1 MKNLMT
7 TFYRIF
13 YAGLI
18 IFQITNSALGQNISD
33 TAANSEIVIRA
44 YPQRSFFRQPGSVS
58 TLNEAQ
64 LKQQPGYSLVPALN
78 SLSGVRMEER
88 SPGSYRLS
96 IRGSLLRSPFG
107 IRNIKIYVDE
117 FSLTDAGGN
126 TYLNSLDPG
135 NIKNIEVLKGPEGS
149 LFGANT
155 GGVVLLNTA
164 PGKADSSSISGGVS
178 TGSYGLFQEKFGWKQ
193 RIKKYQFSFYQSYQ
207 SSDGYRENS
216 AMQRKYSSLT
226 QKLDYKP
233 NMQLRSFIMYSDLHY
248 QTPGGLTLQ
257 EFQSDPR
264 QARPKTKFPGAVTQQ
279 AAVFNKTFFGGIL
292 HEAKLGNSLRHVLAL
307 SGIHTDFKNPFITN
321 YEVRNE
327 NSFSL
332 RTYLELSS
340 KEQQLI
346 KWKWNL
352 GLEYQKG
359 YATISDYG
367 NRAGIKD
374 TVQKSDKFKT
384 TQYFYFTRL
393 SADIHERMIVEA
405 SLSLNYYQYKFLNLF
420 PLNENSFS
428 LKTFTPQLMPKFSSS
443 FKITEQL
450 LWRASVSRGYSPPTT
465 AEVRPSDNNI
475 YTSLQPESGWNYES
489 GVRVKNKN
497 NRLNADI
504 TVFYY
509 HLQHAIVRRV
519 NSAGADY
526 FVNAD
531 GTKQTGC
538 ETQLKALIIQPR
550 DTGLFRNISW
560 RSSMTLYHFTF
571 SNYQNGTADYSG
583 NKLTGVPQLTIVSS
597 LNIDLG
603 SHLYLFVQ
611 HNYTDRIP
619 LNDANSVYASSYHLL
634 QAKAGWRFKIKTDAE
649 LYFGADNILNKKYSL
664 GNDLNASGGRYYN
677 AAPLRNFF
685 AGLNVS
691 F

>member
-1 MKNLMT
+1 MT
-7 TFYRIF
+7 TFYRML
-13 YAGLI
+13 YAGLM
-18 IFQITNSALGQNISD
+18 IFHITNSASGQNFSD
-33 TAANSEIVIRA
+33 TAANPEIVIRA

-64 LKQQPGYSLVPALN
+64 LKQQPGYSFVPALN
-78 SLSGVRMEER
+78 SLPGVRMEER

-96 IRGSLLRSPFG
+96 IRGSVLRSPFG
-107 IRNIKIYVDE
+107 IRNIKVYVDE

-164 PGKADSSSISGGVS
+164 PGNTDSSSISGGVS
-178 TGSYGLFQEKFGWKQ
+178 QGSYGLFQEKFGWKQ

-233 NMQLRSFIMYSDLHY
+233 NMQLRSFMMYSDLHY
-248 QTPGGLTLQ
+248 QTPGGLALQ
-257 EFQSDPR
+257 QFQDNPR
-264 QARPKTKFPGAVTQQ
+264 QARPKSATPGAVTQQ
-279 AAVFNKTFFGGIL
+279 AGVFNKTFFGGIL
-292 HEAKLGNSLRHVLAL
+292 HEAKLGNSLRHVFAV
-307 SGIHTDFKNPFITN
+307 SGIHTDFQNPFLTN

-332 RTYLELSS
+332 RTYLELNS

-352 GLEYQKG
+352 GMELQNAYS
-359 YATISDYG
+359 TISNYG

-374 TVQKSDKFKT
+374 TIQKSDKFKT
-384 TQYFYFTRL
+384 RQYFYFTRL
-393 SADIHERMIVEA
+393 SADINERLIVEA
-405 SLSLNYYQYKFLNLF
+405 SLSLNYYQYQFMNLF
-420 PLNENSFS
+420 PINENSFT
-428 LKTFTPQLMPKFSSS
+428 LKTFTPQLMPKLSSS
-443 FKITEQL
+443 LRISDWL
-450 LWRASVSRGYSPPTT
+450 VWRASVSRGYSPPTT

-475 YTSLQPESGWNYES
+475 YTALQPESGWNYET
-489 GVRVKNKN
+489 GIRVKNKN
-497 NRLNADI
+497 NRLNGDI

-509 HLQHAIVRRV
+509 NLQQAIVRRV
-519 NSAGADY
+519 NSMGADY
-526 FVNAD
+526 FVNAG

-538 ETQLKALIIQPR
+538 EMQLKALIIQPKN
-550 DTGLFRNISW
+550 TGLFRNISW
-560 RSSMTLYHFTF
+560 RSSVTLYHFTF
-571 SNYQNGTADYSG
+571 TNYQNAAADYSG
-583 NKLTGVPQLTIVSS
+583 NMLTGVPQLTIVSS
-597 LNIDLG
+597 LNMDLG
-603 SHLYLFVQ
+603 GHFYFFAQ

-619 LNDANSVYASSYHLL
+619 LNDANTAFANSYHLL

-649 LYFGADNILNKKYSL
+649 LYIGADNILNKKYSL
-664 GNDLNASGGRYYN
+664 GNDLNALGGRYYN

-685 AGLNVS
+685 LGMNIN